1 MSPEFAFLPVRELA
15 RRIRSGQTR
24 PLELAEY
31 FLDRLARLGPAYN
44 ALVTLTRERAL
55 REAAEAEGELRAGRD
70 RGLLHGIPYG
80 AKDLLAAAGYPTT
93 WGAPPFREQEFD
105 YDATVIS
112 RLRDAGAVLVG
123 KLATVELA
131 GGMGYTQPNAALT
144 GPGKNPWNPEFWSGG
159 SSNGPGSAVAA
170 GLVPFA
176 LGTETWGSIIT
187 PSAFCG
193 VCGLRPTYGRVSRF
207 GLIAYASSLDQI
219 GPMARSV
226 RDLALLMDAISGL
239 DPLDATSLDLP
250 QGFQKALEEPL
261 PPLRLG
267 VVREGLSGNSPGVEK
282 ALEEALEVFQGL
294 GFGVKEV
301 SWPSLPLA
309 LAAYYIL
316 APAEASSNLA
326 RYDGSLFG
334 VRGEGEEIFAVVEA
348 TRARFGLEVKRRVLV
363 GTFVLSSGYYEA
375 YYGRAQAF
383 RKRLRAEARALFQE
397 VDLLL
402 LPTTPHPAFP
412 LGSRPDPLA
421 MYREDLYTVGA
432 NLTGLP
438 ALSFPAGFEGHL
450 PVGLQLLAPWGKDE
464 LLLKAALAHEEATGR
479 AFLKTPLGEAL

>member
-1 MSPEFAFLPVRELA
+1 MLAHEIRAQVARGELSPLEVAEAYLRRVRELDPGLKAFLTLNERLLEEA
-15 RRIRSGQTR
+15 RRVERDL
-24 PLELAEY
+24 PLA
-31 FLDRLARLGPAYN
+31 
-44 ALVTLTRERAL
+44 
-55 REAAEAEGELRAGRD
+55 
-70 RGLLHGIPYG
+70 GLLV
-80 AKDLLAAAGYPTT
+80 AVKDNIATKGLRTTAGSRLLENFV
-93 WGAPPFREQEFD
+93 PP
-105 YDATVIS
+105 YDATAVA
-112 RLRDAGAVLVG
+112 RLKAQGALVLG
-123 KLATVELA
+123 KTNLDEF
-131 GGMGYTQPNAALT
+131 GMGSSTEHSAFFPS
-144 GPGKNPWNPEFWSGG
+144 KNPFDPSRVPGGSSGG
-159 SSNGPGSAVAA
+159 SAAAVAA
-170 GLVPFA
+170 DLAPLA
-176 LGTETWGSIIT
+176 LGSDTGGSVRQ
-187 PSAFCG
+187 PASFCG
-193 VCGLRPTYGRVSRF
+193 VYGLKPTYGRVSRF
-207 GLIAYASSLDQI
+207 GLVAYASSLEGI

-226 RDLALLMDAISGL
+226 RDLALLMDAMAGL
-239 DPLDATSLDLP
+239 DPMDATSLDLSP
-250 QGFQKALEEPL
+250 RFQEALEEPL

-267 VVREGLSGNSPGVEK
+267 VVREGLFGNSPGVER
-282 ALEEALEVFQGL
+282 ALEEALGVFQGL
-294 GFGVKEV
+294 GLRVKEV

-326 RYDGSLFG
+326 RYDGTLFG
-334 VRGEGEEIFAVVEA
+334 TRAEGEEVWQVVEA

-383 RKRLRAEARALFQE
+383 RARLKAEARALFQE

-412 LGSRPDPLA
+412 LGGRPDPLA

-438 ALSFPAGFEGHL
+438 ALSLPAGFEGHL

-464 LLLKAALAHEEATGR
+464 LLLRAALAHEEATAR

>member
-1 MSPEFAFLPVRELA
+1 MLAHEIRARVARGELSPLEVAEAYLRRVRELDPGLKAFLTLNERLLEEA
-15 RRIRSGQTR
+15 RRV
-24 PLELAEY
+24 E
-31 FLDRLARLGPAYN
+31 
-44 ALVTLTRERAL
+44 
-55 REAAEAEGELRAGRD
+55 
-70 RGLLHGIPYG
+70 RGLPLAGL
-80 AKDLLAAAGYPTT
+80 LLAVKDNIATKGLRTTAGSRLLENFV
-93 WGAPPFREQEFD
+93 PP
-105 YDATVIS
+105 YDATAVA
-112 RLRDAGAVLVG
+112 RLKAQGALVLG
-123 KLATVELA
+123 KTNLDEF
-131 GGMGYTQPNAALT
+131 GMGSSTEHSAFFPS
-144 GPGKNPWNPEFWSGG
+144 KNPFDPSRVPGGSSGG
-159 SSNGPGSAVAA
+159 SAAAVAA
-170 GLVPFA
+170 DLAPLA
-176 LGTETWGSIIT
+176 LGSDTGGSVRQ
-187 PSAFCG
+187 PASFCG
-193 VCGLRPTYGRVSRF
+193 VYGLKPTYGRVSRF
-207 GLIAYASSLDQI
+207 GLVAYASSLEGI

-226 RDLALLMDAISGL
+226 RDLALLMDAMAGL
-239 DPLDATSLDLP
+239 DPMDATSLDLP
-250 QGFQKALEEPL
+250 PRFQEALEEPL

-267 VVREGLSGNSPGVEK
+267 VVREGLSGNSPGVER
-282 ALEEALEVFQGL
+282 ALEEALGVFRGL
-294 GFGVKEV
+294 GLRVKEV

-326 RYDGSLFG
+326 RYDGTLFG
-334 VRGEGEEIFAVVEA
+334 TRAEGEEVWQVVEA

-383 RKRLRAEARALFQE
+383 RARLKAEARALFQE

-412 LGSRPDPLA
+412 LGGRPDPLA

-438 ALSFPAGFEGHL
+438 ALSLPAGFEGHL

-464 LLLKAALAHEEATGR
+464 LLLRAALAHEEATAR

>member
-1 MSPEFAFLPVRELA
+1 MLAHEIRAQVARGKLSPLEVAEAYLRRVRELDPGLKAFLTLNERLLEEA
-15 RRIRSGQTR
+15 RRV
-24 PLELAEY
+24 E
-31 FLDRLARLGPAYN
+31 
-44 ALVTLTRERAL
+44 
-55 REAAEAEGELRAGRD
+55 
-70 RGLLHGIPYG
+70 RGLPLAGL
-80 AKDLLAAAGYPTT
+80 LLAVKDNIATKGLRTTAGSRLLENFV
-93 WGAPPFREQEFD
+93 PP
-105 YDATVIS
+105 YDATAVA
-112 RLRDAGAVLVG
+112 RLKAQGALVLG
-123 KLATVELA
+123 KTNLDEF
-131 GGMGYTQPNAALT
+131 GMGSSTEHSAFFPS
-144 GPGKNPWNPEFWSGG
+144 KNPFDPSRVPGGSSGG
-159 SSNGPGSAVAA
+159 SAAAVAA
-170 GLVPFA
+170 DLAPLA
-176 LGTETWGSIIT
+176 LGSDTGGSVRQ
-187 PSAFCG
+187 PASFCG
-193 VCGLRPTYGRVSRF
+193 VYGLKPTYGRVSRF
-207 GLIAYASSLDQI
+207 GLVAYASSLEGI

-226 RDLALLMDAISGL
+226 RDLALLMDAMAGL
-239 DPLDATSLDLP
+239 DPMDATSLDLP
-250 QGFQKALEEPL
+250 PRFQEALEEPL

-267 VVREGLSGNSPGVEK
+267 VVREGLSGNSPGVER
-282 ALEEALEVFQGL
+282 ALEEALGVFQGL
-294 GFGVKEV
+294 GLSVKEV

-326 RYDGSLFG
+326 RYDGTLFG
-334 VRGEGEEIFAVVEA
+334 TRAEGEEVWQVVEA

-383 RKRLRAEARALFQE
+383 RARLKAEARALFQE

-412 LGSRPDPLA
+412 LGGRPDPLA

-438 ALSFPAGFEGHL
+438 ALSLPAGFEGHL

-464 LLLKAALAHEEATGR
+464 LLLRAALAHEEATAR